1 MKGGNDMQRIFN
13 FEENDDAYEI
23 FFEDKKVYTINKETL
38 KVDGTKFYETF
49 FSEYLSGDILELKQG
64 DSLNMEDKISIAV
77 YDNINKL
84 LIEIMQKIEEL
95 KETLN

>member
-23 FFEDKKVYTINKETL
+23 FFENKKVYTINKETL
-38 KVDGTKFYETF
+38 KVDGTKFYEIF
-49 FSEYLSGDILELKQG
+49 FSEYSSGDILELRQG
-64 DSLNMEDKISIAV
+64 NSLNMEDKISMAV

-95 KETLN
+95 KEN